1 MWKFI
6 GVGAVALAIASASF
20 LYAEQASVV
29 YAEPAADPD
38 GGQLWESSPEDLHEF
53 AEARLAALKSA
64 LVLTSAQALNWA
76 AFEQAARQYHKLQMD
91 RRMAARNV
99 LPSDDPVERLHQRA
113 RAMSD
118 AAAALQELAEATE
131 PLYRSLE
138 ENQKLRLA
146 MLGPLPGLHSNQ
158 SRGTSAQSARTRTEG
173 DPAQTERPYLERH

>member
-1 MWKFI
+1 
-6 GVGAVALAIASASF
+6 VSELSRLQS
-20 LYAEQASVV
+20 
-29 YAEPAADPD
+29 PAHPSSTPNRQVLFTQNRRLTRM
-38 GGQLWESSPEDLHEF
+38 GGSSGNPVLKICTKQ
-53 AEARLAALKSA
+53 ARLAALKSA

-146 MLGPLPGLHSNQ
+146 MLGPLPRLHSNQ